1 MVDVACPEC
10 GEARDLRGDRR
21 DDGSIALR
29 CLRCDAAWTRDP
41 TPRCR
46 TCGSSDLR
54 PTPKPLWEKG
64 RGDQRTPAGFFDA
77 YACNACGELD
87 ATRS

>member
-10 GEARDLRGDRR
+10 GEASRLQGRPQP
-21 DDGSIALR
+21 DGRIGLR
-29 CLRCDAAWTRDP
+29 CLACDATWRRDP

-46 TCGSSDLR
+46 RCGSTDLR
-54 PTPKPLWEKG
+54 KTPRPLWEKG

-77 YACNACGELD
+77 YACNSCGEAD